1 MITISQ
7 FKINIPTPVM
17 DQRVRTPQN
26 KDPSCVLVDIDDT
39 LPSIFSG
46 DMDY

>member
-1 MITISQ
+1 MAG
-7 FKINIPTPVM
+7 
-17 DQRVRTPQN
+17 VRTPSN
-26 KDPSCVLVDIDDT
+26 SMISCVLVDIDDT